1 MSEALDST
9 SHEPQPKK
17 RRDLTLGEKIAILDE
32 VKNCGNVSATGRKF
46 GLDRR
51 HVQKIKE
58 KEKEIRLAVA
68 SGAQKCDRKRLK
80 RNTKNPS
87 PVAVTSKQAKSSNQE
102 PESGL
107 VLLQHEKKKF
117 DGHTLFSFFL

>member
-1 MSEALDST
+1 MADALDST

-32 VKNCGNVSATGRKF
+32 VKQCGNVSATGKKF

-80 RNTKNPS
+80 RNTKNQS
-87 PVAVTSKQAKSSNQE
+87 LVAVMSKPAKPSTQQ

-107 VLLQHEKKKF
+107 ILLMQCM
-117 DGHTLFSFFL
+117 